1 MEEYGNGFWYWVAAG
16 SVQAAMGVVAY
27 RRGCGDGLMSFKAF
41 GIASLFVGAGASAIG
56 GLLHASGINE
66 VPHLSL
72 SSLSAPKAL
81 LFNPTHLT

>member
-27 RRGCGDGLMSFKAF
+27 RRGCGLMSFKAF

-56 GLLHASGINE
+56 GLLHASGVNE
-66 VPHLSL
+66 VKDVKEVRQSL
-72 SSLSAPKAL
+72 RRRLGFPPRNL
-81 LFNPTHLT
+81 